1 MSLTAGSIYLSSY
14 NNGDYDTTNNFTVT
28 LSVPVIKAKRLR
40 VLSANFPNLL
50 MPFGADDSTFKI
62 RSGSSTD
69 TGGTEYTITFA
80 TNIRWNT
87 MTDFITYFNTRFTNA
102 SPSAAP
108 FTASYDSSG
117 NKIKIT
123 TSAINTAMFIPRW
136 TYTNSNF
143 RLGYTSVTGVGVA
156 ASVSATSS
164 ITADGFP
171 NVFLRC
177 NSIYVTS
184 NISVDSNN
192 DSNIGNIIARIPIT
206 GNYGELVNYEN
217 VHSEFSAPVFTE
229 RIKDISIQLLDENY
243 QPLQLPNNA
252 YFTIVLGVEY

>member
-50 MPFGADDSTFKI
+50 MPFGADDKAFRIYSGTST
-62 RSGSSTD
+62 GV
-69 TGGTEYTITFA
+69 GGTAYDINFSTT
-80 TNIRWNT
+80 IRWNT
-87 MTDFITYFNTRFTNA
+87 ISDFVTYFNSLLTA
-102 SPSAAP
+102 QSAP
-108 FTASYDSSG
+108 FTVSYTSNT
-117 NKIKIT
+117 NKLTIT
-123 TSAINTAMFIPRW
+123 HSTANTAMFIPRW
-136 TYTNSNF
+136 TYQNANF
-143 RLGYTSVTGVGVA
+143 RLGFTSVTGLGA
-156 ASVSATSS
+156 AATPSVTNAF
-164 ITADGFP
+164 TADGFP

-243 QPLQLPNNA
+243 QPLGLPNNA

>member
-50 MPFGADDSTFKI
+50 MPFGTDDNTFRIFSATSTGI
-62 RSGSSTD
+62 
-69 TGGTEYTITFA
+69 GGTEFTITFA

-87 MTDFITYFNTRFTNA
+87 MSDFITYFNGRLAVA

-117 NKIKIT
+117 NKIRIT
-123 TSAINTAMFIPRW
+123 HNTANTSMFIPKW
-136 TYTNSNF
+136 TYTNANF
-143 RLGYTSVTGVGVA
+143 RLGYTSVTGIGA
-156 ASVSATSS
+156 TASGGAFAVLN
-164 ITADGFP
+164 ADGFP

-217 VHSEFSAPVFTE
+217 VHSEFSAPIFTE